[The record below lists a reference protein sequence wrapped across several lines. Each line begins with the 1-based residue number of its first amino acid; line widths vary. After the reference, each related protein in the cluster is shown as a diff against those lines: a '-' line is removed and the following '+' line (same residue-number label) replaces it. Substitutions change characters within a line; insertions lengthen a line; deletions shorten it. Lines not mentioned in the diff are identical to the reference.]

1 MKKIL
6 AFLMALTLFLTMFAT
21 PVFASPFD
29 DKEIEIDESGTPTN
43 YNPINFVDDLSNVGD
58 TVTGDN
64 DSKGDKNISDYI
76 NPGSANPADV
86 ETATLNPDN
95 GGTTKDT
102 AQTFI
107 DKSNSAQTFIDKH
120 TGGSDNNSGNNPK
133 DPFDDVVKDPLNA
146 DSGSKNT
153 NTDNDNSQ
161 NVPADYNQKPED
173 FMGDA
178 HTSTGEDGTV
188 TATYPSGTVITQQ
201 KDGTWKGY
209 DYAGRQVTLDADG
222 TSHTTYSDGNV
233 LTQNNDGSQTLQF
246 KDGSRQE
253 KNEDG
258 SSTYVDKTGYR
269 MDYDADGN
277 SNGVIYFE
285 NGQSARITD
294 ENGDYVVGSFEITG
308 PNGEKVTYNNTL
320 DFNKVGDENYQG
332 ALTLTAEGNG
342 KSSSVNYDIKNGEDG
357 FSLDLDVH
365 DSDGNSFT
373 MSGNSSY
380 DENGNQKFDMEI
392 HQKGDDGSS
401 GDITVSTYD
410 DENGV
415 THTEF
420 NGNTTGADGSTFTG
434 TLKMTE
440 DENGNGSTEF
450 NMNGKEADGSH
461 FEFNGNINGETGTG
475 NIHFNSE
482 EADGSN
488 TKMDMEVKVNED
500 GTTSMEGNM
509 SATDGKTGE
518 SSNIKMSGTFDENG
532 KGNAEI
538 TISETDENG
547 KTSDANIKIF
557 EDGTGSLTTKDSDG
571 NELNLTIDKDGNG
584 NFVAKDENGNTINV
598 LVDNDGNRS
607 INTGDGKSWKWHE
620 NEDGTISNYEVT
632 SPDGSYVKYDE
643 DDGYEYNDTETG
655 NYVKMDAD
663 KNVETCSINDKNS
676 GLTYSFK
683 DGTGVLTTKDGKKV
697 AWTHDDDGNLV
708 IASPNDG
715 KYTVD
720 ENGNLYYNGE
730 PLLVDGKWI
739 NVDTGF
745 NFGETTTEAP
755 TFMKQICGTYHLTG
769 TCVSTV
775 NQDRVETENK
785 EFTVVISDAGNNCIN
800 MKREGSTGNG
810 RDMTIDPETGVAF
823 VDLSNEDGES
833 TLQLTFTVS
842 DDAVHLDYE
851 SVSSYTVGDYEY
863 HDNGQDIEPWYCTDT
878 TKLSGDKA
886 D

>member
-146 DSGSKNT
+146 DSDSKNT

-233 LTQNNDGSQTLQF
+233 LTQNNDGSQTLQY
-246 KDGSRQE
+246 KDGSRDE
-253 KNEDG
+253 INADG
-258 SSTYVDKTGYR
+258 SGTYIDKTGFR
-269 MDYDADGN
+269 QDYDSDGN

-285 NGQSARITD
+285 NGQSIRIKD

-308 PNGEKVTYNNTL
+308 PNGEKVTYSNTL
-320 DFNKVGDENYQG
+320 DINNMGSDENG
-332 ALTLTAEGNG
+332 NPRDFEGSFKLTAEGNG
-342 KSSSVNYDIKNGEDG
+342 KSQDISWNYQESENNHSFDINY
-357 FSLDLDVH
+357 H
-365 DSDGNSFT
+365 DSDGNLFT
-373 MSGNSSY
+373 MSGNSGY
-380 DENGNQKFDMEI
+380 DENGNQKFDLEI

-415 THTEF
+415 THTEV
-420 NGNTTGADGSTFTG
+420 NGNGTGADGSTFTG
-434 TLKMTE
+434 TFKKTE

-450 NMNGKEADGSH
+450 DMNGKEADGSH
-461 FEFNGNINGETGTG
+461 FEFEGNINGETGMG

-482 EADGSN
+482 NADGSN
-488 TKMDMEVKVNED
+488 AKMDMEVKVNED

-532 KGNAEI
+532 NGNAEI
-538 TISETDENG
+538 NISETDKDGKKNSSTLKGTVDGEN
-547 KTSDANIKIF
+547 TVITVESSDGRIIKIAKNKDGEVTQF
-557 EDGTGSLTTKDSDG
+557 EDNNPDGSSVKL
-571 NELNLTIDKDGNG
+571 
-584 NFVAKDENGNTINV
+584 
-598 LVDNDGNRS
+598 
-607 INTGDGKSWKWHE
+607 
-620 NEDGTISNYEVT
+620 NEDGSKEYE
-632 SPDGSYVKYDE
+632 
-643 DDGYEYNDTETG
+643 NTETG
-655 NYVKMDAD
+655 NKVKLDED
-663 KNVETCSINDKNS
+663 GNVVSCDITNDDGSKY
-676 GLTYSFK
+676 TFI

-745 NFGETTTEAP
+745 NFGETTTQAP

-863 HDNGQDIEPWYCTDT
+863 HDNGQDIEAWYCTDT

-886 D
+886 K